1 MPFLGIFWCNN
12 GEPGR
17 HMQAEVIN
25 AAVGYKKE
33 SSESPAEDPLPRL
46 WSRLL
51 PLPIR
56 ERADSER
63 VGLKGGHWARPVA
76 KGGPGACT
84 EGPRGLRW
92 RGRGP

>member
-1 MPFLGIFWCNN
+1 MGFVEVAFNNRHLQIGQKTACLSLASSGNN

-33 SSESPAEDPLPRL
+33 SSESPAKDLLPKL
-46 WSRLL
+46 WCRLL
-51 PLPIR
+51 LLPIS

-63 VGLKGGHWARPVA
+63 D
-76 KGGPGACT
+76 
-84 EGPRGLRW
+84 
-92 RGRGP
+92 